1 MTSRGRA
8 KSNSAMFMQGLGAKT
23 MNTDPGSNV
32 EEEATKSSKKLINIA
47 SRHVQTKTPMDGKTQ

>member
-8 KSNSAMFMQGLGAKT
+8 KSNSAMFMQGLGVKT
-23 MNTDPGSNV
+23 MNTDPGSNA
-32 EEEATKSSKKLINIA
+32 EEEATKSSKKLISIA